1 MYVDKLDGKVSE
13 SFFERKAGEW
23 RAEQDRIG
31 ESIQDHRRAD
41 RSYADAGVELI
52 ELASGAHDA
61 FISQGSDERRR
72 LLKEVVSNSSWKEG
86 RLAVELHPSI

>member
-1 MYVDKLDGKVSE
+1 MYVDELDGKVSE

-86 RLAVELHPSI
+86 RLAVELH